1 MPYMTT
7 TSNNRLQ
14 VFEKKAKCRT
24 LNAKYLTLPEA
35 KSLTIKA

>member
-14 VFEKKAKCRT
+14 VFEKKAER
-24 LNAKYLTLPEA
+24 LTLPEA
-35 KSLTIKA
+35 KSLTLKA